1 MDEMENKENIK
12 KEINLFCNKISNSK
26 YTGYIN
32 VPVVIIIY
40 LGLETYDRVNVSLKD
55 AFTTSFS
62 MMPSLYELQVDSTI
76 TRNKF
81 VEMIK
86 DIIIE
91 VSSKGKSYHDI
102 KTVFIS
108 MMDDSFYNCESLKLI
123 EELKSAFEEL
133 ESLDLD
139 LTKKAFY
146 GLFDQNKMKE
156 NYGAAFT
163 FVEKGKKLWEN
174 IFHIEIPFV
183 DRIIT
188 KQTQLIALNL
198 IRDDYTMIQD
208 SSTGYKWTSL
218 YLHYLKISEF
228 ITCRLLREIYGR
240 QIDDKQIDIDNW
252 DKSVNYVLDDLFN
265 NILKID
271 INDSYQY
278 VPLKYQEPI
287 LTKTKKGFNIL
298 KRKNHDIQPIY
309 NNVLKDEDVIKNLVS
324 QLYDNIYIDDENY
337 RRIIVQII
345 SASTAI
351 DPNPS
356 MMGEK
361 IINVLTKRIEN
372 VDNQLFQLNEKSYF
386 DSNIK
391 DVNKYLND
399 EYFFHQ
405 KITIL
410 NKEKEIIR
418 NIIRNISND
427 TILKQITN
435 DIVTRNRNYANILD
449 ELTLSEYG
457 GTLESLYVHNLPTFK
472 VNQSV
477 EEVLMKI
484 DINFVNNII
493 NNNQSLTNRLELFLN
508 HTVLNEVPYKHNLGM
523 INKNFS
529 NIQPIIS
536 YLLLTPSLNNNQD
549 INELTL
555 NYENLLKVYNDIY
568 RDNSFFII
576 STRSYDSDQYI
587 INYRRE

>member
-1 MDEMENKENIK
+1 MDEMESKENIK

-32 VPVVIIIY
+32 VPVVIVIY
-40 LGLETYDRVNVSLKD
+40 LGQESYDRVNASLKD

-62 MMPSLYELQVDSTI
+62 MIPSLYELQIDST
-76 TRNKF
+76 TSKNMF
-81 VEMIK
+81 VRMIK

-91 VSSKGKSYHDI
+91 VSSKGKSYQDI

-108 MMDDSFYNCESLKLI
+108 MMDDPFYNHESLKI
-123 EELKSAFEEL
+123 IDELKGAFEEL

-156 NYGAAFT
+156 NYYAAFS
-163 FVEKGKKLWEN
+163 FVEKGKKIWEN

-183 DRIIT
+183 DQIIT

-208 SSTGYKWTSL
+208 SLTGYKWTSL
-218 YLHYLKISEF
+218 YLHYLKITEF

-240 QIDDKQIDIDNW
+240 QIDVKQIDTDSW
-252 DKSVNYVLDDLFN
+252 DKSVNLVLDDLFN
-265 NILKID
+265 HILKVNIS
-271 INDSYQY
+271 DSYQY

-287 LTKTKKGFNIL
+287 PTKTKKGFSIL
-298 KRKNHDIQPIY
+298 KRKNHEIQPIY
-309 NNVLKDEDVIKNLVS
+309 NNVLKDENVIKNLVS
-324 QLYDNIYIDDENY
+324 QLYNNIFINDESY
-337 RRIIVQII
+337 HRIIERII
-345 SASTAI
+345 STSTAI
-351 DPNPS
+351 DPNS
-356 MMGEK
+356 STMGK
-361 IINVLTKRIEN
+361 QIISILTKRIEN
-372 VDNQLFQLNEKSYF
+372 IDNQLFQLNEKTYF

-399 EYFFHQ
+399 EYLFYQ
-405 KITIL
+405 KINIL
-410 NKEKEIIR
+410 NKEKEIIEE
-418 NIIRNISND
+418 IIKNISND

-435 DIVTRNRNYANILD
+435 EIVTQNRNYANILD

-457 GTLESLYVHNLPTFK
+457 GTLEPLYVQNLSAFK

-477 EEVLMKI
+477 EEVLMEI
-484 DINFVNNII
+484 DINFINDII
-493 NNNQSLTNRLELFLN
+493 NNNQSITERLELFLN
-508 HTVLNEVPYKHNLGM
+508 HTLLNEVPYKHNLGM

-529 NIQPIIS
+529 NIQPIVS
-536 YLLLTPSLNNNQD
+536 YLLLTPNLNNNQD
-549 INELTL
+549 INELTR

-568 RDNSFFII
+568 RDNSFFVI

-587 INYRRE
+587 INYKRE